1 VSALDDLVNTAAISV
16 RRAPG
21 DVAKLEAAALR
32 YAADRVR
39 ATGELLTTELGPKR
53 MAEFLEDLVAESAVR
68 CCERDH
74 DGDGDGDCD
83 RHPARREALLTRQLD
98 RLAAG
103 PNPRSR
109 VPVPKRGERCPRCH
123 SGAQDRACL
132 LCRPDLVPASAV
144 AACPGCQRPVDA
156 CCVSIFGGDLSGGY
170 DHLARRHAAARILA
184 QYDAEATG
192 AGYLR
197 TNLGGGVDYIPA
209 EQITVLPGPPRP

>member
-1 VSALDDLVNTAAISV
+1 MSALDDLVNMAAISV
-16 RRAPG
+16 RTAPG
-21 DVAKLEAAALR
+21 GVAKLEAAALR

-53 MAEFLEDLVAESAVR
+53 MAEFLEDLVAE
-68 CCERDH
+68 
-74 DGDGDGDCD
+74 
-83 RHPARREALLTRQLD
+83 PTRQID

-132 LCRPDLVPASAV
+132 LCRPDLVPASSV
-144 AACPGCQRPVDA
+144 ASCPCCHRPVDA
-156 CCVSIFGGDLSGGY
+156 CCVSIFGGELSGGY

-184 QYDAEATG
+184 KYDAEATG

-209 EQITVLPGPPRP
+209 EQITVLHCDRHRDHGDA